1 MKNERKPRI
10 KYSNL
15 YETLYITDSEEESYS
30 SDDELRMPEHS
41 SDNPESRKKR
51 KSKWIKTVKRR
62 LVKIISR

>member
-30 SDDELRMPEHS
+30 SDDELRMPEHL

-51 KSKWIKTVKRR
+51 KSKGIKTVKRR